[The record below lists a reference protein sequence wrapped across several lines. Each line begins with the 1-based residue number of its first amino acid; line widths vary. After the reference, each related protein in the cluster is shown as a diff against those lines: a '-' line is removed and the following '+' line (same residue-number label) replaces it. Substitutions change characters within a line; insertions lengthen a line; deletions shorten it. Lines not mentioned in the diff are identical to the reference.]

1 MGSGEII
8 AIVLVLC
15 CALSLAY
22 SVYSVKTAFENAP
35 VRVTKKK
42 NTGDVLVITED
53 GASREGGG
61 GSSSTTETYLL
72 FGDPKECRGEKRAE
86 WCDKVSYD
94 QTTDGLTF
102 FYDLGF
108 DPNVRGWT
116 EKCQGGSCTKK
127 VACPDGGFEC
137 AYVEKFDASGALV
150 EIVNEKGEQFLDKMA
165 DDVWAGKL
173 DDWEFK
179 DKIVEDVEYANGKMT
194 FNRDVQEGVKKGDE
208 LSLKWAN
215 SYGVATMYFIA
226 LLTSMKLAGEKKP
239 AKIVLNVK
247 GAKEAFEKRIA

>member
-8 AIVLVLC
+8 VIVLVLC
-15 CALSLAY
+15 CALGLAY

-35 VRVTKKK
+35 VRVTKKQ

-53 GASREGGG
+53 GASRQGGG
-61 GSSSTTETYLL
+61 GSSSTTETYLIL
-72 FGDPKECRGEKRAE
+72 GDPKECRGEKRAE

-94 QTTDGLTF
+94 QTTDGLTY

-108 DPNVRGWT
+108 DPNV
-116 EKCQGGSCTKK
+116 QGFRNKA
-127 VACPDGGFEC
+127 ACPDGGFEC

-173 DDWEFK
+173 DDWHFK
-179 DKIVEDVEYANGKMT
+179 DKIVKDIEYANGKMT
-194 FNRDVQEGVKKGDE
+194 FNKAVQEGVKKGDE

-247 GAKEAFEKRIA
+247 GAKEAFEKRVA

>member
-15 CALSLAY
+15 CVVSLAY

-61 GSSSTTETYLL
+61 GSSSTSTTETYLIL
-72 FGDPKECRGEKRAE
+72 GDPQECRGEKRAE
-86 WCDKVSYD
+86 WCDKVGYD

-108 DPNVRGWT
+108 EPDVRGFRN
-116 EKCQGGSCTKK
+116 KA
-127 VACPDGGFEC
+127 ACSDGGFGC

-150 EIVNEKGEQFLDKMA
+150 EIVNEKGEQFLDTLA

-179 DKIVEDVEYANGKMT
+179 DRIVKDIEYANGKMT
-194 FNRDVQEGVKKGDE
+194 FKKDQQPFAKKGDE
-208 LSLKWAN
+208 LSMKSAN